1 MLNYLSTNH
10 DRQSTK
16 EDRSTK
22 EEQLLY
28 QHLQHL
34 ARHQKPEASIDNFKT
49 LFIDA
54 SGYFIPEIWQV
65 METIIDGDP
74 DEEYFHNIINRSS
87 YILINRWL
95 QNPQLQKS
103 IPDLVNLFQVEPNLL
118 PTCWTSKRIRTFIN
132 SFTKTEKYL
141 ALKRLA
147 RMFIR
152 EVEENTKI
160 EDKTLGKLINRYPY
174 LYESSFINQDS
185 TDEEREEIIKMRQ
198 KQQQKYEIDLSKY
211 ITYQRLSKKNNFVE
225 NPTLMTNEELND
237 VIRYFTGKVDGGQTL
252 RDEAE
257 KFRIYCNLTSSYR
270 SFKDRLYE
278 YLTESI
284 DQVYS
289 QGKFNQRLYHKL
301 QNTFSQNNSNQP
313 NDFLILSTCKKLLN
327 FIVIESL
334 EQPKH
339 FIFYDLISNIGV
351 TKVIGILL
359 KIVLFC
365 REAKPYLEERFS
377 ILFNHYQGSTSGQVW
392 WLVKS
397 METLNVALSTNFR
410 EINRCCF

>member
-1 MLNYLSTNH
+1 MSNYLSTNH
-10 DRQSTK
+10 NRQ
-16 EDRSTK
+16 STK

-28 QHLQHL
+28 QHLQNL
-34 ARHQKPEASIDNFKT
+34 ARHQKPETSIDNFKT
-49 LFIDA
+49 LFINA

-65 METIIDGDP
+65 METIIDADP

-103 IPDLVNLFQVEPNLL
+103 IPDLVNLFQVKPNLL

-132 SFTKTEKYL
+132 SFTETEKYL

-147 RMFIR
+147 QMFIR

-160 EDKTLGKLINRYPY
+160 EEKTLGKLINRYPY
-174 LYESSFINQDS
+174 LYENNFINEDS
-185 TDEEREEIIKMRQ
+185 TDEEQEEIRKMKQ
-198 KQQQKYEIDLSKY
+198 KQQQKYEVNLSKY
-211 ITYQRLSKKNNFVE
+211 ITYQRLPRKSNFLE
-225 NPTLMTNEELND
+225 NPTLIKDQELND
-237 VIRYFTGKVDGGQTL
+237 VIRYFTGKIDGDLTL

-257 KFRIYCNLTSSYR
+257 KFRIYCNLTYSYR
-270 SFKDRLYE
+270 SFKNRLYE
-278 YLTESI
+278 YLTAPI
-284 DQVYS
+284 DHIYS
-289 QGKFNQRLYHKL
+289 KGKFNHRLYHKL
-301 QNTFSQNNSNQP
+301 QNTFSQNNTNKP
-313 NDFLILSTCKKLLN
+313 NDSLILDTCKKLLN
-327 FIVIESL
+327 FIVIESI

-339 FIFYDLISNIGV
+339 FVFYDLISNLGV

-365 REAKPYLEERFS
+365 REAKPYLEQRFS

-397 METLNVALSTNFR
+397 METLNVALSTNFGG
-410 EINRCCF
+410 INLCCF